1 MEHWVRVP
9 FIDMHTNKNTHLSMS
24 VSVWRAMRD
33 LPVCCAYGVL
43 RMLCM
48 LGHAADRMSTGHSLG
63 RSGPFG
69 FESLCLYARK

>member
-24 VSVWRAMRD
+24 VSVWRDMRD
-33 LPVCCAYGVL
+33 LPVCYASGVL
-43 RMLCM
+43 RM

-63 RSGPFG
+63 RSGPAPF
-69 FESLCLYARK
+69 FPKSCKAIR